1 MLHICTFTIVM
12 ILDFIL
18 MALGVY
24 FVYKVIFELIIPV
37 FRTTQKIR
45 QQFGNMQQHMQ
56 DQMNATQNQPGYT
69 NQPRPNPEQPASA
82 SKSSKAGDYIDFEEV
97 K

>member
-1 MLHICTFTIVM
+1 M

-18 MALGVY
+18 IALAIY
-24 FVYKVIFELIIPV
+24 FVYKVIFELIVPV

-56 DQMNATQNQPGYT
+56 DQMNATQNQNGHTGPK
-69 NQPRPNPEQPASA
+69 RPNPEQNKSA
-82 SKSSKAGDYIDFEEV
+82 RAGDYIDFEEV

>member
-1 MLHICTFTIVM
+1 MLPFCTFTTVM

-18 MALGVY
+18 IALGIY
-24 FVYKVIFELIIPV
+24 FAYKVIFELIIPI

-56 DQMNATQNQPGYT
+56 DQMNTTQNGYT
-69 NQPRPNPEQPASA
+69 NQTKPPAAEQK
-82 SKSSKAGDYIDFEEV
+82 KSTRADDYIDFEEV

>member
-1 MLHICTFTIVM
+1 M

-18 MALGVY
+18 YALAAY
-24 FVYKVIFELIIPV
+24 FVYKVIFGLIIPV
-37 FRTTQKIR
+37 FRTTQKVR

-56 DQMNATQNQPGYT
+56 DQMKAAQNQNGYT
-69 NQPRPNPEQPASA
+69 NPPPNRPKPEQN
-82 SKSSKAGDYIDFEEV
+82 KSSKAGDYIDFEEV